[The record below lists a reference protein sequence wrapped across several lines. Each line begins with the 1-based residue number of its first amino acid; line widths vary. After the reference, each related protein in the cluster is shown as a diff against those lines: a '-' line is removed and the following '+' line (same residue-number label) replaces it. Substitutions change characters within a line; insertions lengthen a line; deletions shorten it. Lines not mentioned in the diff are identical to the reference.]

1 MDKYKIYPFIYSG
14 IGAEILFKTLDINHC
29 GQLYLPYDDLE
40 IEDVRDQLIEQGYLP
55 EGYKDYLEI
64 DLNSPEGGIWVSL
77 KPNGMPIYRLELV
90 PPNKD

>member
-1 MDKYKIYPFIYSG
+1 MDKYKIYTFRLSG
-14 IGAEILFKTLDINHC
+14 YGHDQIWKTLQTSLH